1 MRVLIAG
8 GGTGGH
14 LFPGI
19 AIAEAFRVREHGAEI
34 LFVGTGN
41 PIEVSTLSKKGFDHM
56 EIVAEG
62 LKGRGLWRQIRS
74 LLKIPI
80 GVWQALR
87 IIWRFDPD
95 IVIGLGAYASGPVA
109 LAARLIGKKIVI
121 HEQNILPGLTNRIL
135 GRFADRIFISFPDN
149 LGIFRPSGTVITGNP
164 VRRELLE
171 YRLSPPPKP
180 SPLKPA
186 RARPKLDKAQG
197 RKTRS
202 GPGGEG
208 RVGVIDG
215 KAVAQFTVLAL
226 GGSQGAHAINCGV
239 VEALDRLKNPAH
251 MTFVHQTGTKD
262 AEWVAQAYES
272 RGIKA
277 TVEPFFVDMAGP
289 YSSADLVTCR
299 AGATTVSEL
308 MALGKPAIFI
318 PFPFATNNHQELN
331 ARYVADAGGAEV
343 ILEKDLNGA
352 VLADRLD
359 HYASHSDALRDMAKR
374 TLALGR
380 PNAADVIVDECRRLL
395 VIGH

>member
-19 AIAEAFRVREHGAEI
+19 AIAEAFSVREPLCEI

-41 PIEVSTLSKKGFDHM
+41 PMEVSTLSKKGFDHM
-56 EIVAEG
+56 NIVAEG
-62 LKGRGLWRQIRS
+62 FMRRGLWRQIRS
-74 LLKIPI
+74 LLKIPF
-80 GVWQALR
+80 GLWQALR

-95 IVIGLGAYASGPVA
+95 IIIGLGAYASAPVA
-109 LAARLIGKKIVI
+109 LAAKLTGKKIVI
-121 HEQNILPGLTNRIL
+121 HEQNILPGFTNRIL

-149 LGIFRPSGTVITGNP
+149 LGIFRPSKTVITGNP
-164 VRRELLE
+164 VRRELLAA
-171 YRLSPPPKP
+171 PPKP

-186 RARPKLDKAQG
+186 LARQKLDNAQG

-208 RVGVIDG
+208 RVGVKDG
-215 KAVAQFTVLAL
+215 KATEQLTVLIL
-226 GGSQGAHAINCGV
+226 GGSQGAHAINCAV
-239 VEALDRLKNPAH
+239 IEALDRLKNPAQ

-262 AEWVAQAYES
+262 GAWVAQAYES

-277 TVEPFFVDMAGP
+277 IVEPFFVDMAGP
-289 YSSADLVTCR
+289 YSSAHLVICR

-318 PFPFATNNHQELN
+318 PFPFAANNHQELN

-343 ILEKDLNGA
+343 ILEKDLSGD
-352 VLADRLD
+352 VLAGRLD
-359 HYASHSDALRDMAKR
+359 HYASHPEALRDMAKQ
-374 TLALGR
+374 TLSLAR
-380 PNAADVIVDECRRLL
+380 PDAAGVIVDECRRL
-395 VIGH
+395 VVMSY

>member
-171 YRLSPPPKP
+171 YTL
-180 SPLKPA
+180 
-186 RARPKLDKAQG
+186 
-197 RKTRS
+197 
-202 GPGGEG
+202 
-208 RVGVIDG
+208 DG
-215 KAVAQFTVLAL
+215 KAVAQFTVLVL

-395 VIGH
+395 VIGY

>member
-19 AIAEAFRVREHGAEI
+19 AMAEAFRVREHGAEV

-41 PIEVSTLSKKGFDHM
+41 PIEVSILSKKGFDHM

-80 GVWQALR
+80 GVGQALR

-95 IVIGLGAYASGPVA
+95 IVIGLGAYASGPIG
-109 LAARLIGKKIVI
+109 LAARITGKKTVI

-149 LGIFRPSGTVITGNP
+149 FGIFRPSGTVITGNP
-164 VRRELLE
+164 VRRELLVH
-171 YRLSPPPKP
+171 RLSPPPKP
-180 SPLKPA
+180 SPLK
-186 RARPKLDKAQG
+186 
-197 RKTRS
+197 
-202 GPGGEG
+202 GEG

-215 KAVAQFTVLAL
+215 KAVAQFTVLVL

-262 AEWVAQAYES
+262 AAWVAQAYES

-277 TVEPFFVDMAGP
+277 RVEPFFIDMTGP

-352 VLADRLD
+352 VLADRLEY
-359 HYASHSDALRDMAKR
+359 YASHPDALRDMAKR

-380 PNAADVIVDECRRLL
+380 PNAADVIVDECRRL
-395 VIGH
+395 VVMS